1 MVPIDFYSIG
11 GDWKLLGNSIL
22 QIIFLCIQQKKET
35 HTGVNDER
43 IVMFGWIIFLYCFL
57 CCCTLTQFF
66 FFFLLLES
74 GLSMLE
80 PRLEW
85 LVALVMLETLSD
97 ECCLRMRRSGC
108 APGAEPLLPDKQTEI
123 WLTSSVPLS
132 VQTTKLNNTE
142 QYNVWKVYTECSKY
156 IILCN
161 YSR

>member
-1 MVPIDFYSIG
+1 MLSIKEDIWTTRVSKQLMVPIDFYSIG

-85 LVALVMLETLSD
+85 LVALVMLGALSD

-108 APGAEPLLPDKQTEI
+108 APG
-123 WLTSSVPLS
+123 
-132 VQTTKLNNTE
+132 LNHYCLINR
-142 QYNVWKVYTECSKY
+142 QRFDWRQVCHWVFKPQN
-156 IILCN
+156 
-161 YSR
+161 